1 MAVQRT
7 FTFLLFA
14 LAYICLKTDRK
25 WHYYDTFE
33 LVFPVFI
40 MQGEIKSLQSPGNL
54 PSFQVKH
61 LPDHILSPRFFWLWD
76 LKSLFWITGFLRGTF
91 DIQTRQSTAIIR
103 PRNMK
108 SYFIRPLVWV
118 ITPPLF
124 LTSVSERIQLGHI
137 SLINESLGDPVPL
150 LWSGLCTCCNLPRL
164 MEEGQ
169 PGSLSISTQR
179 GEKWKQ
185 LICTDLNNLPPWK
198 KEKKK
203 ENMGR
208 GERKR
213 R

>member
-1 MAVQRT
+1 MIYLSSFFQHS
-7 FTFLLFA
+7 F
-14 LAYICLKTDRK
+14 
-25 WHYYDTFE
+25 
-33 LVFPVFI
+33 
-40 MQGEIKSLQSPGNL
+40 MQGEIKSLQSSGVL

-61 LPDHILSPRFFWLWD
+61 LPDHILSPLLFWLRN
-76 LKSLFWITGFLRGTF
+76 LKSLLWITGSIHGTF
-91 DIQTRQSTAIIR
+91 GIWPSWAHRLFVLWK
-103 PRNMK
+103 MK

-118 ITPPLF
+118 ITPWLF
-124 LTSVSERIQLGHI
+124 LTSASERIQLGHI

-185 LICTDLNNLPPWK
+185 LICTDLNNLPPQK
-198 KEKKK
+198 KG
-203 ENMGR
+203 NMGR

-213 R
+213 W

>member
-1 MAVQRT
+1 
-7 FTFLLFA
+7 
-14 LAYICLKTDRK
+14 
-25 WHYYDTFE
+25 
-33 LVFPVFI
+33 
-40 MQGEIKSLQSPGNL
+40 MQGEIKSLQSSGDL

-61 LPDHILSPRFFWLWD
+61 LPDHILSPLLFWLRN
-76 LKSLFWITGFLRGTF
+76 LKSLVWITGSIRGTF
-91 DIQTRQSTAIIR
+91 GTWPGRAR
-103 PRNMK
+103 WLFVLRKMK

-118 ITPPLF
+118 ITPRLF
-124 LTSVSERIQLGHI
+124 LTSASERIQLGHI

-185 LICTDLNNLPPWK
+185 LICTDLNNLPPQK
-198 KEKKK
+198 KKK
-203 ENMGR
+203 EGNMGR